1 MHEVEKDIAL
11 SLGLPSPQEKVERRE
26 IESDETSSCLAR
38 TQLKDLGRRTPPY
51 IIGTFYFLGVNLVAR
66 GVEAN
71 SRLIASITFAR
82 CSGLRRFMALFSLL
96 RSFGVRFCIAS
107 ASRLSAFG
115 VDPPADLAGA
125 VVRVLAGGTVVNPG
139 RPMES

>member
-82 CSGLRRFMALFSLL
+82 CSGLRRFIALFS
-96 RSFGVRFCIAS
+96 FCVVSGSGFVLFRPAVCLHSMSIRGRVWSGES
-107 ASRLSAFG
+107 AVFWQEELG
-115 VDPPADLAGA
+115 
-125 VVRVLAGGTVVNPG
+125 
-139 RPMES
+139 